1 MKRFQYFKSNAKAT
15 IASALVV
22 FLSVSAVYVYGQCTE
37 TIQYGSNCFNPPLS
51 TSCPSSPP
59 SCGTCWEC
67 TGGPTSESQ
76 CAKNTITRMPH
87 PKTAG
92 QNNQLLV
99 KVTGIR
105 ALAAGTG
112 HLFSFACRTLLYR
125 RHIRL
130 WEFRSN
136 SVATI

>member
-76 CAKNTITRMPH
+76 CAGGYDISDCVDVVDTPTCQEYYYPNATSEDC
-87 PKTAG
+87 
-92 QNNQLLV
+92 
-99 KVTGIR
+99 
-105 ALAAGTG
+105 GTKQPIVGEG
-112 HLFSFACRTLLYR
+112 HWYKSLGCRHWTSFQFCL
-125 RHIRL
+125 
-130 WEFRSN
+130 
-136 SVATI
+136 